1 MRNILLAAGLILV
14 LLGLSACDGGSS
26 GTLMGRVV
34 DGFGYPLGG
43 EAVMIS
49 LSDNPAFHR
58 PDEHGNFI
66 VRAPVG
72 DYTMTISFSNP
83 AAGFHYRLVE
93 QVRVSK
99 GSKQLGTYTLLNV
112 QNMEGWE
119 SYRAGDYAGALDFF
133 LEQADLA
140 RSGQLVWLPYMRY
153 TEGEEGENTLLT
165 QGVLSAENGLGWTLS
180 RGFHN
185 HQEGLIHYQQSL
197 AGGYNNY
204 DAKVGLAGIA
214 IGAGDGQTALD
225 FITEVIDEPGYY
237 DSSQIHDNITEV
249 DLIAI
254 QSFAQFL
261 LGQDGYSR
269 ETAQSID
276 GRIDTEANPAT
287 RDLLIALEQFR

>member
-1 MRNILLAAGLILV
+1 MRNILLAAGMIAILI
-14 LLGLSACDGGSS
+14 GLSACSDGSS

-43 EAVMIS
+43 EAVMVT
-49 LSDNPAFHR
+49 LSDNPAIHR

-66 VRAPVG
+66 VRAPTG

-83 AAGFHYRLVE
+83 AAGFNYRLEE

-99 GSKQLGTYTLLNV
+99 GSKQLGTFTLLNV
-112 QNMEGWE
+112 QNMDGWE
-119 SYRAGDYAGALDFF
+119 AYRAADYQSALEYFS
-133 LEQADLA
+133 EQATLA
-140 RSGQLVWLPYMRY
+140 RSGQVVWLPYMRY
-153 TEGEEGENTLLT
+153 VEGEEGENTLLT

-180 RGFHN
+180 RGFNN
-185 HQEGLIHYQQSL
+185 HREGWVHFQQSL

-214 IGAGDGQTALD
+214 VGAGDAQMAYD

-249 DLIAI
+249 DLIAVK
-254 QSFAQFL
+254 SLAQLL

-269 ETAQSID
+269 ETAQSIED
-276 GRIDTEANPAT
+276 RIEDEASPAT
-287 RDLLIALEQFR
+287 RDLLTALDQFR